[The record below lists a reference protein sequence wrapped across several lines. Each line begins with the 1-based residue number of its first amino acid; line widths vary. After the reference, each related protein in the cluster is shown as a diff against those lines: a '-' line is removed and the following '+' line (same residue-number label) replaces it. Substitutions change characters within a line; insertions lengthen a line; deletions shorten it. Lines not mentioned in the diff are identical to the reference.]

1 MAIKKQNLYLDK
13 QSFDPTQHLII
24 NYRYKSELDAKE
36 INLNN
41 FKEVEHIH
49 FFGYYIG
56 NYPSLT
62 NDKIRKICKILN
74 SISYV

>member
-1 MAIKKQNLYLDK
+1 M
-13 QSFDPTQHLII
+13 FT
-24 NYRYKSELDAKE
+24 
-36 INLNN
+36 
-41 FKEVEHIH
+41 

-74 SISYV
+74 SIYYDLIKVHFLVMYVF